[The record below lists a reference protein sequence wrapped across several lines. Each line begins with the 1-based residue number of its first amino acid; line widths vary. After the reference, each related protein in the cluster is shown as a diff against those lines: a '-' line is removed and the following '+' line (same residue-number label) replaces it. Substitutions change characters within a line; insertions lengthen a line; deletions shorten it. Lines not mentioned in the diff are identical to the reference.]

1 MAESTALLVDESVH
15 HLPIREW
22 ALSVPF
28 PLRFL
33 LAREPQAMR
42 SVLGIVYRTIA
53 DHLLHQ
59 AGFTSTTARL
69 TQ

>member
-1 MAESTALLVDESVH
+1 MAESTALLVDARFP
-15 HLPIREW
+15 HLLIREW
-22 ALSVPF
+22 VLSVPF